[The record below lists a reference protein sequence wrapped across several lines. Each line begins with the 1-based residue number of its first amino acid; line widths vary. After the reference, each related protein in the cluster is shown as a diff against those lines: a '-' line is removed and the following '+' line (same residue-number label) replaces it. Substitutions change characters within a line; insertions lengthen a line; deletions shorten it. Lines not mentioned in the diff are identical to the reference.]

1 MLKLGYDVRHEDISG
16 LTLECLCR
24 PWSQHDDATP
34 SRMLTC
40 TLGVERSSFIGTGFS
55 MQGVKSQ
62 VSHLRQGRWTGLVLC
77 WKNSS
82 KSPWRIWEAMYS
94 LKKRE
99 QSLFRADICSCFV
112 DFSVTGGRLRRW
124 RLFRL
129 MGCVIGTVWFTSLCS
144 TYVSYC
150 SSPSFS
156 VCRTVSA
163 TAVSTTSQLLS
174 TRRSLLYS
182 ANWFP
187 ISSMARLSYRT
198 SSTNAICACLF
209 CSWWR
214 PSVSCLLSV
223 DPSNSW
229 IKRATSGPN
238 TIQLRRATVFSLR
251 RTSPPTPFTEALFC
265 SWAWSVATAEN
276 AHFDFLTT
284 KFRFSN
290 SAQRIVWTRQG
301 NSCSARK
308 AELLMVCLL
317 HRLHSSNTPR
327 QLPTKLVTV
336 GPKWWALLQSFRRQV
351 NGAGT
356 RSLVVDGV

>member
-129 MGCVIGTVWFTSLCS
+129 MGCDRHCLVHKPVFNICLILLESKFLRLPHC
-144 TYVSYC
+144 
-150 SSPSFS
+150 
-156 VCRTVSA
+156 VCHCCVHNVSA
-163 TAVSTTSQLLS
+163 VEYKTITAVFSELVPHLFHG
-174 TRRSLLYS
+174 S
-182 ANWFP
+182 A
-187 ISSMARLSYRT
+187 
-198 SSTNAICACLF
+198 
-209 CSWWR
+209 
-214 PSVSCLLSV
+214 
-223 DPSNSW
+223 
-229 IKRATSGPN
+229 
-238 TIQLRRATVFSLR
+238 
-251 RTSPPTPFTEALFC
+251 
-265 SWAWSVATAEN
+265 
-276 AHFDFLTT
+276 
-284 KFRFSN
+284 
-290 SAQRIVWTRQG
+290 
-301 NSCSARK
+301 
-308 AELLMVCLL
+308 
-317 HRLHSSNTPR
+317 
-327 QLPTKLVTV
+327 
-336 GPKWWALLQSFRRQV
+336 
-351 NGAGT
+351 
-356 RSLVVDGV
+356 